1 MRVGTI
7 TQQPNERKWYS
18 IDYSEALD
26 PGDRLSSVEAV
37 TVEPEGASVVSTL
50 PDESRVRLQVSGGQD
65 GLTYKVTVQV
75 RTVSDELWE
84 DELMVRV
91 KEV

>member
-18 IDYSEALD
+18 IDYREALD
-26 PGDRLSSVEAV
+26 AGDRINQVEAV
-37 TVEPEGASVVSTL
+37 TVTPEGLTATAML
-50 PDESRVRLQVSGGQD
+50 PNDERVRLLLSGGQD
-65 GLTYKVTVQV
+65 GVTYKVTVQV
-75 RTVSDELWE
+75 RTVADELWE

>member
-7 TQQPNERKWYS
+7 TQQPSERKWYS

-26 PGDRLSSVEAV
+26 AGDRLSAVESV
-37 TVEPEGASVVSTL
+37 TVTPSGLSATAVL
-50 PDESRVRLQVSGGQD
+50 PTEDRVRLLIAEGQD
-65 GLTYKVTVQV
+65 GVTYKVTVQV
-75 RTVSDELWE
+75 RTVADELWE
-84 DELMVRV
+84 DELVVRV